1 MGSTRHRIPFSS
13 SLKDRAAFQLLHNR
27 AAGLDSGGGRAT
39 NTAVSDAD
47 ANAYDLSLRLQV
59 CCTPNHMLHG
69 VLEYVYREHL
79 EFATDTL

>member
-39 NTAVSDAD
+39 TTAVSDNAD

-59 CCTPNHMLHG
+59 
-69 VLEYVYREHL
+69 
-79 EFATDTL
+79 